1 MTQSQTPGTDRG
13 QHGQPRHGQPP
24 RPRAP
29 GGAQRRPPSSHRP
42 ARRRRSGI
50 GGFLIWTVVTIVML
64 VVAAGTFLVIAAP
77 TDLVRDRLIQ
87 EVRERTGRDLHVAG
101 DTSLRFFPDIGIS
114 MARVSLSPPPGM
126 SSDPTVRVAAIDA
139 KVPLFSLLRGEMR
152 IDRVVL
158 RSPEINL
165 HVDRTGRRSWDFADA
180 ATMPTLPRPIYA
192 QMPGIAGKAA
202 AQRLWLDSI
211 QIEGGTV
218 RYRDDRRAVEE
229 TISDLDLTLAL
240 PGPDAPI
247 TANGKGIWR
256 RERVALEAALAS
268 PEDLRRGGV
277 APLQVRVAGKP
288 IDAGFTGTLDI
299 ATANLAGDLTLK
311 ADSMRALAAW
321 LGKPMTSGDGRG
333 PLSLTGRLRH
343 STESSELS
351 NADILIDGTAL
362 RGAIAVDQWSGPR
375 PRLRGDLHM
384 AELNLNRLLAMGEAG
399 SNARDT
405 PRRMPRS
412 KAQVPANSIDDLL
425 KRDESEPST
434 PALRP
439 QVRGFFARH
448 GWSET
453 PFNLAALAL
462 ADGTLKLS
470 TDRVLYR
477 DVISGPARIS
487 ATLENRVLQANI
499 EDIALYEGRGRG
511 VVIVNAAHPDP
522 TLQLSMLFEEV
533 SALGL
538 LKDAS
543 DFDWIAGKGRISLA
557 VAGRGK
563 SERLLV
569 ETLNGEAQFHLR
581 DGALVG
587 YDIPQTIRGLQQGR
601 IPGFDRNMDQRTPF
615 SEASATFKI
624 TNGVAENRDLRLI
637 SPLMQ
642 VSGTGSANL
651 PSRTLDYTLRPKL
664 VSTGQGGPQL
674 SGFELPVRITGSW
687 DRPNVQ
693 PVLDGVL
700 KDPDKAVETV
710 KELGRQF
717 KGKDVNEIVR
727 GLVGEDGKIDKET
740 RQKARDLFRQ
750 LVKPDR

>member
-1 MTQSQTPGTDRG
+1 
-13 QHGQPRHGQPP
+13 
-24 RPRAP
+24 
-29 GGAQRRPPSSHRP
+29 
-42 ARRRRSGI
+42 
-50 GGFLIWTVVTIVML
+50 ML

-101 DTSLRFFPDIGIS
+101 DTSLRFFPDVGIS

-126 SSDPTVRVAAIDA
+126 SSDPTMRVAAIDA
-139 KVPLFSLLRGEMR
+139 KVPLFALLRGEMR

-158 RSPEINL
+158 RSPELNL
-165 HVDRTGRRSWDFADA
+165 HIDRNGRRTWDFADA
-180 ATMPTLPRPIYA
+180 PATPALPRPIYA
-192 QMPGIAGKAA
+192 QFPGSAGKAA
-202 AQRLWLDSI
+202 AKRLWLDNI
-211 QIEGGTV
+211 HIEGGTV

-240 PGPDAPI
+240 PAPGAPVI
-247 TANGKGIWR
+247 ATGKGIWR
-256 RERVALEAALAS
+256 RERVAVEATFAS
-268 PEDLRRGGV
+268 PDDLRRGG
-277 APLQVRVAGKP
+277 AMPLQVRVSGKP
-288 IDAGFTGTLDI
+288 IEVGFTGTVDP
-299 ATANLAGDLTLK
+299 AKADLAGELTLK
-311 ADSMRALAAW
+311 AESLRALAGW

-343 STESSELS
+343 SSEASELS
-351 NADILIDGTAL
+351 NADIHIDGSAL
-362 RGAIAVDQWSGPR
+362 RGAIAVDQWGGPR
-375 PRLRGDLHM
+375 PRLRGDLHV

-399 SNARDT
+399 GNTRDT
-405 PRRMPRS
+405 LRRMPRS
-412 KAQVPANSIDDLL
+412 KVQLPANSIDDLL
-425 KRDESEPST
+425 ERDESEPTSPT
-434 PALRP
+434 LRP

-453 PFNLAALAL
+453 PFNLATLAL
-462 ADGTLKLS
+462 ADGTLKLA

-477 DVISGPARIS
+477 DVVSGPARIS
-487 ATLENRVLQANI
+487 ATLDNRVLQANI
-499 EDIALYEGRGRG
+499 DDIALYEGRGRG
-511 VVIVNAAHPDP
+511 VIILNAAHTDP

-533 SALGL
+533 SAGGL

-563 SERLLV
+563 SERLLI

-581 DGALVG
+581 EGALVG

-624 TNGVAENRDLRLI
+624 TDGIAHTRDLRLI

-642 VSGTGSANL
+642 VSGAGSANL

-710 KELGRQF
+710 KEIGRQF
-717 KGKDVNEIVR
+717 KGKDVNEIVH